1 MISIQ
6 VPSNSIDYV
15 YKRAC
20 ATDEVHKGV
29 RVVDGV
35 LGSAE
40 GVTSL
45 EVEEVGVMEFLDEQ
59 GVQLRVFIGGG

>member
-1 MISIQ
+1 MISKQ
-6 VPSNSIDYV
+6 VPSDSEDYV

-20 ATDEVHKGV
+20 ATNEVHQGV

-35 LGSAE
+35 LGGAE

-59 GVQLRVFIGGG
+59 DVQLRVFIGGG